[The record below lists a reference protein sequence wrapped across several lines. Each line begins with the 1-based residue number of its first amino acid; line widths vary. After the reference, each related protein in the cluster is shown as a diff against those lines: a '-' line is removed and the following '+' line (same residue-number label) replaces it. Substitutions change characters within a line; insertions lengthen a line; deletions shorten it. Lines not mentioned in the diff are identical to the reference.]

1 MGTITYI
8 LSTQGVNMLINIF
21 FGAAVNAAR
30 GIALQV
36 SNAINS
42 FVTNFMM
49 AVRPQI
55 VKSYA
60 NGEHE
65 YMYKL
70 VFSSSKLSFYLLL
83 IFTTPVFFYAEPVLG
98 LWLDTVPE
106 YTVLFTRLVLIS
118 TLVTTFYTP
127 IGYASQAS
135 GKIRDYQLTIA
146 AGFLLILLVYWYVW
160 SY

>member
-1 MGTITYI
+1 M
-8 LSTQGVNMLINIF
+8 
-21 FGAAVNAAR
+21 
-30 GIALQV
+30 
-36 SNAINS
+36 
-42 FVTNFMM
+42 
-49 AVRPQI
+49 
-55 VKSYA
+55 
-60 NGEHE
+60 
-65 YMYKL
+65 
-70 VFSSSKLSFYLLL
+70 

-146 AGFLLILLVYWYVW
+146 AGFLLIFVCTYFLGVSAMIVILVCLGIGLLDLLVSVLKEKHKKEIG
-160 SY
+160 